1 MNTYFQGSNSRTK
14 ATMAHIQDQKFAG
27 LGFQKS
33 TSGKGT
39 VSYHKDLSK
48 AGDTAPILVLLHG
61 YPNSAF
67 LWRHV
72 VPLLPSYPVFIPDLP
87 GYGNSAPPAKHD
99 KVSVGLVI
107 LDALREL
114 VQASVASPQPVIL
127 IAHDRG
133 ARIAHH
139 LHVSSP
145 HSSIFGFTIT
155 GLALLDIVPTLS
167 QWSIGD
173 SAAGAK
179 GWFHWSFL
187 ANPSIAIPMIR
198 AYGGGKWARDM
209 IARWAGSTAS
219 GHAWKAQDEALAVYS
234 SFFENDSVIEA
245 TTMDYEAGAG
255 ADVEFEK
262 RAIEEGRRIEVPLLL
277 VYSGTFLPTRAKKPI
292 LEVWSQP
299 WSAGPHLITE
309 RPVGGGVGHF
319 VSEEAPKETADAIGE
334 WLRTL

>member
-1 MNTYFQGSNSRTK
+1 
-14 ATMAHIQDQKFAG
+14 MAHIQDQKFAG
-27 LGFQKS
+27 LGFQRS
-33 TSGKGT
+33 TSSKGT

-48 AGDTAPILVLLHG
+48 ANNAVPILVLLHG

-72 VPLLPSYPVFIPDLP
+72 IPLMPAYPLFVPDLP
-87 GYGNSAPPAKHD
+87 GYGNSAPPVQHD
-99 KVSVGLVI
+99 KFSVGLLV

-114 VQASVASPQPVIL
+114 VPHTDTSSQSIIL

-133 ARIAHH
+133 ARIAQH

-145 HSSIFGFTIT
+145 HAPVLGFTIT

-167 QWSIGD
+167 QWSTGD
-173 SAAGAK
+173 SAADAK

-187 ANPSIAIPMIR
+187 ANPSIAIPMIQ

-209 IARWAGSTAS
+209 IARWAGSNSS
-219 GHAWKAQDEALAVYS
+219 GQAYMPEDEALEVYS
-234 SFFENDSVIEA
+234 SFFEKESVIEA

-262 RAIEEGRRIEVPLLL
+262 RAIGEGRRIEVPLLL

-309 RPVGGGVGHF
+309 RPIGGGVGHF
-319 VSEEAPKETADAIGE
+319 VSEEAPEKTAKAIE
-334 WLRTL
+334 DWLKIL

>member
-1 MNTYFQGSNSRTK
+1 
-14 ATMAHIQDQKFAG
+14 MAHIQDQKFAD
-27 LGFQKS
+27 LGFQRH
-33 TSGKGT
+33 TSSKGT
-39 VSYHKDLSK
+39 VSYHRNLTK
-48 AGDTAPILVLLHG
+48 ANSAVPILVLLHG

-72 VPLLPSYPVFIPDLP
+72 IPLLTSYPLFVPDLP
-87 GYGNSAPPAKHD
+87 GYGNSAPAAQHD
-99 KVSVGLVI
+99 KVSVGLLI

-114 VQASVASPQPVIL
+114 FESSIASNQPIVL

-139 LHVSSP
+139 LYISSP
-145 HSSIFGFTIT
+145 HTSIRGFTIT

-173 SAAGAK
+173 SAASAK

-187 ANPSIAIPMIR
+187 ANPSIAIPMIQ

-209 IARWAGSTAS
+209 IARWAGKDAL
-219 GHAWKAQDEALAVYS
+219 GRDWKAGDEALEVYS
-234 SFFENDSVIEA
+234 SFFDKDSVIEA

-262 RAIEEGRRIEVPLLL
+262 RAIKEGRKIEVPLLL
-277 VYSGTFLPTRAKKPI
+277 VYSGTFLPTRARKPI

-309 RPVGGGVGHF
+309 QPIGGGVGHF
-319 VSEEAPKETADAIGE
+319 VSEEAPERTASAINE
-334 WLRTL
+334 WLKTL

>member
-1 MNTYFQGSNSRTK
+1 
-14 ATMAHIQDQKFAG
+14 MAHIQDQKFAD
-27 LGFQKS
+27 LGFRRS
-33 TSGKGT
+33 TSSKGT

-48 AGDTAPILVLLHG
+48 ANNAVPILVLLHG

-72 VPLLPSYPVFIPDLP
+72 VSLIPSYPLFIPDLP

-99 KVSVGLVI
+99 KVSVGLLI
-107 LDALREL
+107 LDALCEL
-114 VQASVASPQPVIL
+114 IQSPDTIPQPIIL

-139 LHVSSP
+139 LHISSP
-145 HSSIFGFTIT
+145 HSPILGFTIS

-173 SAAGAK
+173 SAPSAK
-179 GWFHWSFL
+179 GWFHWSYL

-198 AYGGGKWARDM
+198 AYGGGRWARDM
-209 IARWAGSTAS
+209 IARWAGSTAF
-219 GHAWKAQDEALAVYS
+219 GHAWKAEDEALEVYS
-234 SFFENDSVIEA
+234 SFFEKESVIQA

-277 VYSGTFLPTRAKKPI
+277 LYSGTFLPTRAKKPI

-319 VSEEAPKETADAIGE
+319 ISEEAPEETSNAIGE
-334 WLRTL
+334 WLRTF

>member
-1 MNTYFQGSNSRTK
+1 
-14 ATMAHIQDQKFAG
+14 MAQAQDQKFAD
-27 LGFQKS
+27 LGFQRS
-33 TSGKGT
+33 TSSKGT
-39 VSYHKDLSK
+39 ISYHKGLSK
-48 AGDTAPILVLLHG
+48 ANSTAPILVLLHG

-72 VPLLPSYPVFIPDLP
+72 VPLLPPHPLFVPDLP
-87 GYGNSAPPAKHD
+87 GYGNSAPPVKHD
-99 KVSVGLVI
+99 KVSVGLLI
-107 LDALREL
+107 LDALHEL
-114 VQASVASPQPVIL
+114 LQPSHSSLQPIIL

-145 HSSIFGFTIT
+145 TSPILGFSIT

-173 SAAGAK
+173 SANGAK

-187 ANPSIAIPMIR
+187 ANPSIAIPMIQ

-209 IARWAGSTAS
+209 IARWSGSNAS
-219 GHAWKAQDEALAVYS
+219 GRAKMTEDGALEVYS
-234 SFFENDSVIEA
+234 SFFEKESVIKA

-255 ADVEFEK
+255 ADVEFER
-262 RAIEEGRRIEVPLLL
+262 RAIEDGRRIEVPLLL

-309 RPVGGGVGHF
+309 RPIGDGVGHF
-319 VSEEAPKETADAIGE
+319 VCEEAPEETVKAIEGWFE
-334 WLRTL
+334 TLNIM